1 MQTGLTAVLNSR
13 DHSDWDAAYKMDR
26 AQRFMATAMLGSA
39 LVHGVLIGGVRFT
52 MPTPKRSQ
60 AAEPIEIVLVN
71 QRTETAPQKHDVLA
85 QTNLDGGGNSDVK
98 VRAKSPLPAIRHDPV
113 LERAVAQQKQ
123 FEEKAA
129 RLMTR
134 LKAEHAFGSPEK
146 DSPPQAQDAKGFDA
160 ESLKQ
165 QAREIGAMAAQISRE
180 YNAYQERP
188 RKTFVGARAR
198 QSSVA
203 MWMDAWMQKIERVGT
218 HAYPVDA
225 YGNKLRGKL
234 RVLVEINND
243 GSILQALVDKSSG
256 NKELD
261 EAALRI
267 LRQAAPFSK
276 LPADMV
282 DDSGKPATVL
292 SFARTWMFGRSDTL
306 GLDN

>member
-1 MQTGLTAVLNSR
+1 
-13 DHSDWDAAYKMDR
+13 MDR
-26 AQRFMATAMLGSA
+26 AQRFMATAMLASA
-39 LVHGVLIGGVRFT
+39 LAHGVLIGGVRFS
-52 MPTPKRSQ
+52 MPTAKRSQ

-71 QRTETAPQKHDVLA
+71 QRTETAPRKYDVLA
-85 QTNLDGGGNSDVK
+85 QVDLDGGGNSDAK
-98 VRAKSPLPAIRHDPV
+98 VRAKSPLPATQDNPA

-123 FEEKAA
+123 LEEKAE

-146 DSPPQAQDAKGFDA
+146 DSQPSSDVKGFDA
-160 ESLKQ
+160 EALKQ
-165 QAREIGAMAAQISRE
+165 QAREIAATAAQISRE
-180 YNAYQERP
+180 YHAYQEKP
-188 RKTFVGARAR
+188 RKTFVGARAK

-234 RVLVEINND
+234 KLTVEINSD
-243 GSILQALVDKSSG
+243 GSILNAFVDKSSG
-256 NKELD
+256 DAELD
-261 EAALRI
+261 QAALRI

-282 DDSGKPATVL
+282 DDSGKPATIL
-292 SFARTWMFGRSDTL
+292 NFTRTWMFGRSDTL